1 MFNIFR
7 KDLTVKRKTAGS
19 YVNGFWVAGTDT
31 TLTIKASVQPLSGKD
46 IELLPEGKRLA
57 GGYKLFTNDTL
68 KVAIEG
74 TGQDGDIVSIYGFD
88 YEVVGQEVWTNNLIN
103 HNVYLVSKV
112 QG

>member
-57 GGYKLFTNDTL
+57 GGYKLFTNDSL

-88 YEVVGQEVWTNNLIN
+88 YEVVSVPATQKPFT
-103 HNVYLVSKV
+103 
-112 QG
+112 